1 MGQVAIVY
9 TLDGGYLGMYEV
21 NDKGGTEGLKNGT
34 VIDFYRRNYTQCQSF
49 MKLTG
54 GKVYAK
60 WIDGKG

>member
-1 MGQVAIVY
+1 
-9 TLDGGYLGMYEV
+9 MYEV